1 MDDFYK
7 KYKLTPLYTIDFIF
21 SDTKMNRSPCTS
33 CAGGKFTAGIVDT
46 SSQNENGEFIGL
58 QVQGDISKPHEAL
71 KIIAALSLTIII
83 LITLT
88 LLFII
93 VNIATQIK
101 KCGLWIFNVFKTI
114 YKKYIYKSDTNTMD
128 KQ

>member
-1 MDDFYK
+1 
-7 KYKLTPLYTIDFIF
+7 
-21 SDTKMNRSPCTS
+21 MNRRPCTS
-33 CAGGKFTAGIVDT
+33 C
-46 SSQNENGEFIGL
+46 QNENGEFIGL

-128 KQ
+128 KQQ

>member
-1 MDDFYK
+1 M
-7 KYKLTPLYTIDFIF
+7 
-21 SDTKMNRSPCTS
+21 SMNRRPCTS
-33 CAGGKFTAGIVDT
+33 C
-46 SSQNENGEFIGL
+46 QNENGEFIGL
-58 QVQGDISKPHEAL
+58 QLQGDISKPHEAL

-128 KQ
+128 KQQ

>member
-1 MDDFYK
+1 
-7 KYKLTPLYTIDFIF
+7 
-21 SDTKMNRSPCTS
+21 MNRRPCTS
-33 CAGGKFTAGIVDT
+33 C
-46 SSQNENGEFIGL
+46 QNENGEFIGL

-101 KCGLWIFNVFKTI
+101 KCGLWIFNVLKTI
-114 YKKYIYKSDTNTMD
+114 YKKYIYKSDTNTMG

>member
-1 MDDFYK
+1 M
-7 KYKLTPLYTIDFIF
+7 
-21 SDTKMNRSPCTS
+21 SMNRRPCTS
-33 CAGGKFTAGIVDT
+33 C
-46 SSQNENGEFIGL
+46 QNENGEFIGL

>member
-1 MDDFYK
+1 
-7 KYKLTPLYTIDFIF
+7 
-21 SDTKMNRSPCTS
+21 MNRRPC
-33 CAGGKFTAGIVDT
+33 T

>member
-1 MDDFYK
+1 
-7 KYKLTPLYTIDFIF
+7 
-21 SDTKMNRSPCTS
+21 MNRRPCTS
-33 CAGGKFTAGIVDT
+33 C
-46 SSQNENGEFIGL
+46 QNENGEFIGL

>member
-1 MDDFYK
+1 
-7 KYKLTPLYTIDFIF
+7 
-21 SDTKMNRSPCTS
+21 MNRRPCTS
-33 CAGGKFTAGIVDT
+33 C
-46 SSQNENGEFIGL
+46 QNENGEFIGL

-101 KCGLWIFNVFKTI
+101 KCGLCIFNVFKTI